1 MLTAPEI
8 LSGNHVLCG
17 AETGSGKTLAYL
29 APVMQQLKDEEET
42 VGTMARVN
50 RPRAIILCPSRELAS
65 QVLGV
70 AKSLCHGVRLRIA
83 GIIGGKK
90 RRIVQESLHSPV
102 DVAVATLNTFLR
114 YLRRGKI
121 SLTDL
126 THLVIDEADTMFDE
140 SFIQDLK
147 GVLNNVKVIIY
158 FSGQTLN
165 HVSTLNQLHFLV
177 LILAK

>member
-1 MLTAPEI
+1 MLAAPEI
-8 LSGNHVLCG
+8 LNGNHVLCG

-50 RPRAIILCPSRELAS
+50 RPRAIILCPSRELAL

-90 RRIVQESLHSPV
+90 RVWQTGWENAFKCVPSCRELFRNPCTVQLMLPWPPS
-102 DVAVATLNTFLR
+102 
-114 YLRRGKI
+114 
-121 SLTDL
+121 
-126 THLVIDEADTMFDE
+126 
-140 SFIQDLK
+140 
-147 GVLNNVKVIIY
+147 
-158 FSGQTLN
+158 
-165 HVSTLNQLHFLV
+165 
-177 LILAK
+177 ILF